1 MTQYRWGM
9 AVQMAVYRTTE
20 RDITVSNPRQTIK
33 LGFLK
38 CRSQDP
44 RAASFPIK
52 EHCSFEINQ
61 DR

>member
-1 MTQYRWGM
+1 MTQYRWEM

-44 RAASFPIK
+44 LVILEGGRLAFP
-52 EHCSFEINQ
+52 
-61 DR
+61 